1 INTVLLQKCNEKLN
15 TLAISVMNQWPG
27 VQVRVT
33 EAWDE
38 EGHHSA
44 DSLHYEGRAVDITTS
59 DRDRSKYGMLARLA
73 VEAGFDWVYY
83 ESRSHIHCSV
93 KSESSQGG
101 KYGGCFSAESTV
113 FTETGTQ
120 RKLQDLQ
127 VGEKILSLDLN
138 TQQFIYSEVILFLDW
153 DPSQRRDFLKFEL
166 RSGRT
171 LTVTPSHLIF
181 QIANDNTSRTIYAA
195 KLSVGDRVLVRDS
208 SRLIEDAIVK
218 VQQVAKTGVFAPL
231 TMTGT
236 VVVDGV
242 LASCYAT
249 IDSQSIAHWAFTPIK
264 LMLNFN
270 HGLQRIWTLMLKPME
285 GWEIESNQIA
295 ATPSR
300 GVYWYAR
307 ILYVFGDYLIPH
319 RIYK

>member
-1 INTVLLQKCNEKLN
+1 
-15 TLAISVMNQWPG
+15 MNQWPG

-83 ESRSHIHCSV
+83 E
-93 KSESSQGG
+93 KSSQGG

-113 FTETGTQ
+113 ISETGAT
-120 RKLQDLQ
+120 RKLQDLRI
-127 VGEKILSLDLN
+127 GEKILSMDLD
-138 TQQFIYSEVILFLDW
+138 TQEFVYSEVILFLDW
-153 DPSQRRDFLKFEL
+153 DPSQRRDFLKIEL
-166 RSGRT
+166 QSGRT

-181 QIANDNTSRTIYAA
+181 QIANDNRSRTIYAA
-195 KLSVGDRVLVRDS
+195 KLKTGDRVLVLDS
-208 SRLIEDAIVK
+208 KKLIEDSIVK
-218 VQQVAKTGVFAPL
+218 VRQIVSTGVFAPL
-231 TMTGT
+231 TLTGT

-249 IDSQSIAHWAFTPIK
+249 IDSQSIAHWAFTPIR

-270 HGLQRIWTLMLKPME
+270 QGLHRMWNLLRKPLE
-285 GWEIESNQIA
+285 GWEDDINIVSS
-295 ATPSR
+295 TPSR
-300 GVYWYAR
+300 GVYWYAK
-307 ILYVFGDYLIPH
+307 ILYVVGDYLIPS